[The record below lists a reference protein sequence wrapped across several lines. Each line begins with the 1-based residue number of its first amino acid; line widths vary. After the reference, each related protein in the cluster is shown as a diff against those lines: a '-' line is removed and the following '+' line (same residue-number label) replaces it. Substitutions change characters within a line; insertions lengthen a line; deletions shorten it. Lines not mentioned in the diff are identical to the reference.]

1 MNQQA
6 LNSFRTLEI
15 TIRHFFEHGGSGYE
29 PGHHHATRQPP
40 TIEGAL
46 ALVASADW
54 ILSQRAK
61 RGPHFHSLVDV
72 LVAQREELLEH
83 LDAVEGK
90 PATSIAAGRRSA

>member
-29 PGHHHATRQPP
+29 PTHEHATRQP
-40 TIEGAL
+40 TTTEGAI

-54 ILSQRAK
+54 ILSQRVK
-61 RGPHFHSLVDV
+61 RGPHFHSLIDV
-72 LVAQREELLEH
+72 LVGQRAELLEA
-83 LDAVEGK
+83 LDEVEGK
-90 PATSIAAGRRSA
+90 PSTAIAAGRRS